1 MTALSRIAAEDQLSV
16 HSSLADE
23 EINLDRERRRKAS
36 KIGQHPP
43 ESKIGFAGAA
53 YAAKVAG
60 KQRQSKGK
68 RHNVEKGLKIAGKVG
83 IAGAAAHSEE
93 KKPKNDLYSTAV
105 VATTVARVKRYQEKL
120 DTTKT
125 ISAALRVA
133 GAVAIAACAWTPAQ
147 QLNDLQLENVEGD
160 EPDNTENKPK
170 HTIKGAGHAARA
182 MVTANISYKRRKEY
196 NVAEALR
203 TAGGVAIAG
212 TAWTKNIPDTHETSK
227 ERESAK
233 VVHKKQTIKGAGLA
247 ARGMVKATATYK
259 RIKEHSV
266 AEALRTAGGVAI
278 AGTAWTKNIPDT
290 HETSKERESAKV
302 VHKKQTI
309 KGAGLAARGMV
320 KANAT
325 YKRIKEH
332 SVAEALR
339 TAGGVAIAG
348 VSWTKKISEL
358 QEMSPDLTDTQTGSH
373 ITVNSSNATP
383 QRVFVDMATSPIP
396 QNEPT
401 PAPRYDGTPTPEP
414 SPSPIPLPDPTPTEV
429 KRKALLAV
437 GAAAAFQSSAPRR
450 TPTPSPVPSVPP
462 KSAGTPTKV
471 KSPTP
476 VIVAQPVKSPSPT
489 PVIVVQPVKSPS
501 PTPVIAVQPVKSPSP
516 TPVIAVQP
524 VKSPTPTPEIAVE
537 PEKSPSPTKTRSPT
551 PQPSIKS
558 PTPTPQSSTQSSQE
572 TVIAPP
578 VVVPVVAAPV
588 ITNEVRRETVRSRER
603 RPAALLAAGAV
614 IGHHHQTQKRRDPT
628 PRVPSPVEDKSN
640 PVIKHEDPEPPAV
653 QVKPTTPAESDD
665 DEEIEEI
672 PLIQDEAVTVPNLAA
687 TAPKPKR
694 KALARLTPLVSS
706 VCLLSATKELK
717 YSNSLVQ
724 PTDLFYCK

>member
-43 ESKIGFAGAA
+43 ESKLGFAGAA

-68 RHNVEKGLKIAGKVG
+68 KHNVEKGLKIAGKVG

-147 QLNDLQLENVEGD
+147 QLNDLQLENAEVD

-196 NVAEALR
+196 N
-203 TAGGVAIAG
+203 
-212 TAWTKNIPDTHETSK
+212 
-227 ERESAK
+227 
-233 VVHKKQTIKGAGLA
+233 
-247 ARGMVKATATYK
+247 
-259 RIKEHSV
+259 V

>member
-196 NVAEALR
+196 N
-203 TAGGVAIAG
+203 
-212 TAWTKNIPDTHETSK
+212 
-227 ERESAK
+227 
-233 VVHKKQTIKGAGLA
+233 
-247 ARGMVKATATYK
+247 
-259 RIKEHSV
+259 V